1 MVDAKPKSVR
11 GRFATRR
18 ESGIADS
25 DLRAICTWGSA
36 VWLGNRGFWVFMLER
51 LIHEQSTGEKVVVW

>member
-25 DLRAICTWGSA
+25 DLKGDLY
-36 VWLGNRGFWVFMLER
+36 LGGLQCGWVTEDFGY
-51 LIHEQSTGEKVVVW
+51 SCWND